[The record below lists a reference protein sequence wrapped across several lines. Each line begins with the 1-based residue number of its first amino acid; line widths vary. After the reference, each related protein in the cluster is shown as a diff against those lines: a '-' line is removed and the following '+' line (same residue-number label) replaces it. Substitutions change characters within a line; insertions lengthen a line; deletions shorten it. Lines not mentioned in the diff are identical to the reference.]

1 MSVTHI
7 IRFIKLFFTIIDDIW
22 RVSAWEN
29 ITWSFDGTNDKTVFQ
44 KKKAN
49 VKAKAKKE
57 SGTFKDK

>member
-1 MSVTHI
+1 MNSQRVV
-7 IRFIKLFFTIIDDIW
+7 RFFKILYNVIDDIW
-22 RVSAWEN
+22 RISAWEN
-29 ITWSFDGTNDKTVFQ
+29 CTWAFQGENDKTAFQ

>member
-1 MSVTHI
+1 MNIDRLV
-7 IRFIKLFFTIIDDIW
+7 RFVKLFFNIIDDIW
-22 RVSAWEN
+22 RISAWEN
-29 ITWSFDGTNDKTVFQ
+29 VTWSFEGTNDKTRHQ